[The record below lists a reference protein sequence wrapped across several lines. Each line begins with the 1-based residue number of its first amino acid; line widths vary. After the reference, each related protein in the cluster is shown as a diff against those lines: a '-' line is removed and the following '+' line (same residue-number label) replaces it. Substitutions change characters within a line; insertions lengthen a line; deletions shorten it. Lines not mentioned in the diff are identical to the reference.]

1 MYMEYVIGPA
11 LALAIGIKFSLYK
24 SKKAEEEIESMIAH
38 TSARIEVV
46 EIKQSELDT
55 RLEETNKV
63 VEVIDKQT
71 LQKMVTT
78 LQPVSAAIKE
88 IQQFVGLK

>member
-24 SKKAEEEIESMIAH
+24 SKKVEAELESLIAQ

-46 EIKQSELDT
+46 EIKQSELNT
-55 RLEETNKV
+55 RVEETSKV

-78 LQPVSAAIKE
+78 LQPVSVAIKE

>member
-24 SKKAEEEIESMIAH
+24 SKKAEAELESMIAH

-78 LQPVSAAIKE
+78 LQPVSVAIKE